1 MSRAPSYLKRR
12 RLGWYVQLTVPRD
25 IQETVGAKVLTRSLQ
40 TQDLAEANRRKHAV
54 LAEWHALFA
63 QAAAQD
69 APPPKRPVRETPERL
84 LQIAIEEREA
94 IDAGERDPE
103 EAEAGLDAAMDRYLD
118 QQAERLGRDSEGY
131 PPLPP
136 EAHAI
141 LQRASRTLS
150 GQLQRSLGRH
160 VERYLEEVAEHLT
173 AQTVGDKRRR
183 LAAFQNW
190 FGSEREPSEV
200 TRTIAGSYVS
210 QVIQKRTQKRAGV
223 VTPLSPTTRK
233 KEVSDLRSFFDWIAA
248 RGIVEAN
255 PFDRMSGTV
264 KTSTRG
270 KAPARRPWLPS
281 ELSKVLHGVPPSD
294 PLWSLTVIAAY
305 TGMRREEVGELQ
317 VSAVDGKV
325 LRIEEGKT
333 AAAVRRVP
341 IHPAIA
347 PLVKQLAK
355 TSADDYLIPGL
366 LRGGPDHKRAWYVG
380 KRFGRIIRK
389 LGIADPALDFHA
401 LRGTVITQLEGA
413 GVPVS
418 TIQLIV
424 GHKRQG
430 MTFGVYSGGMP
441 DKAKRDAILHVTYG
455 RLDDFIKETGA
466 GVVVAASAKARKL
479 K

>member
-1 MSRAPSYLKRR
+1 LA
-12 RLGWYVQLTVPRD
+12 VPRALQNV
-25 IQETVGAKVLTRSLQ
+25 IGAKVLIRSLQ
-40 TQDLAEANRRKHAV
+40 TQDKTEANRRKHAV
-54 LAEWHALFA
+54 LAELQALLA

-69 APPPKRPVRETPERL
+69 APPAKRPAEETPERL
-84 LQIAIEEREA
+84 LQIAVEEREA
-94 IDAGERDPE
+94 IEAGARDPE
-103 EAEAGLDAAMDRYLD
+103 EAEAGLDAAMDRYLE
-118 QQAERLGRDSEGY
+118 QQAQRLGRDSEGY

-136 EAHAI
+136 ETHAI
-141 LQRASRTLS
+141 LQRATRTLS
-150 GQLQRSLGRH
+150 GQLQRSIGRH

-173 AQTVGDKRRR
+173 AQTVGDKRRH
-183 LAAFQNW
+183 LAAFQDW
-190 FGSEREPSEV
+190 FGGEREPGEV
-200 TRTIAGSYVS
+200 TRTHAGSYVS
-210 QVIQKRTQKRAGV
+210 QVIQKRTQKSAGGGIAR
-223 VTPLSPTTRK
+223 PLSATTRK
-233 KEVSDLRSFFDWIAA
+233 KEVSDLRAFFDWLAA

-270 KAPARRPWLPS
+270 KAPARRPWLPA

-305 TGMRREEVGELQ
+305 TGMRREEVAELQ

-355 TSADDYLIPGL
+355 TTTDDFLIPGL
-366 LRGGPDHKRAWYVG
+366 LRGGPDDKRAWYVG
-380 KRFGRIIRK
+380 KRFGRVIRK

-413 GVPVS
+413 GVPES

-430 MTFGVYSGGMP
+430 MTFGVYSGGVP
-441 DKAKRDAILHVTYG
+441 DKAKRDAILHVSYG
-455 RLDDFIKETGA
+455 RLDDFVKETGG
-466 GVVVAASAKARKL
+466 GVVVAASAKARKRN
-479 K
+479 